1 MDGTVNSRGHWAAVL
16 WPWGARGRG
25 NPHHEFGGVLEG
37 HTTRTT
43 EWGSPVDR
51 GCSALSERAL
61 RCMCWRPVGHV
72 YLLSVRVNTYHITD
86 RHFLRKYFSKSLSF
100 GLCVF
105 GGRQVGSV
113 VV

>member
-1 MDGTVNSRGHWAAVL
+1 MNESSELLESFCTAHARVRAERGGDGGDGAVADA
-16 WPWGARGRG
+16 PEGR
-25 NPHHEFGGVLEG
+25 
-37 HTTRTT
+37 TTRTA

-86 RHFLRKYFSKSLSF
+86 GDVGE
-100 GLCVF
+100 GL
-105 GGRQVGSV
+105 
-113 VV
+113 